1 MAVGFD
7 RKYRPWRFEEL
18 VAQEQAVTLLKE
30 RVTLDHNGTL
40 LLVGP
45 PGVGKTSLA
54 RIYANARACER
65 RPDGPCGECSPCKDF
80 EAGQTDFHYLD
91 QNAGVHGS
99 RVLMDKVQ
107 DFTKHPP
114 WGRYTIF
121 IDEAHALER
130 GAQDAILGPLEE
142 AHSQSA
148 VVLATTDPEKLGS
161 AVLSRCTIVQL
172 NPVPRPAIMG
182 VLKRIC
188 EAEGIKAEA
197 QALEVVADRAR
208 GSVRDAVKTLEQAKH
223 EGRLALATLRQRLG
237 MQWTDHLVA
246 LLEGLLL
253 NDPAAVRDSIDEWS
267 AAPSVKTSAIHALLL
282 HLFNREVSVPRVQSM
297 EEAAFH
303 FISAEDRRRL
313 AGHVQAKASVL
324 QLEPAAYW
332 SSLLEFWERL
342 GPTSATDLTLESQL
356 TRFRLLLNEVPT
368 AQSPSKADVVKTPA
382 RSRARRVRGAS
393 VCEATQWMTAS
404 QAEALYD
411 AASFLPQ
418 QFGVFFNVRL
428 SITAAASVPVADFVA
443 DSSALLHQLD
453 QFMKRRQS
461 EPAHRIAV
469 WLARGDSLACDVVLH
484 VPGDLVP
491 ELTKWLQGKSPFGR
505 PVGLEAPEFLT
516 ARPGRTVRVR
526 AARHWGWLR
535 LMWAAVDPNLIM
547 KDDTGRSRRLKDL
560 LGATGEAVSRLPTT
574 RAFSTSTSIGPAAQ
588 QSARDDYRLGL
599 LSAFSDRAWAHVDN
613 GWEVDEWLHR
623 SEERARRREALEIA
637 QVSGHGGTALEVA
650 QADKTSVA
658 VKLSWPEDP
667 RVRSRPWKGWWR
679 A

>member
-7 RKYRPWRFEEL
+7 RKYRPWQFEEL
-18 VAQEQAVTLLKE
+18 VAQDQAVALLKE
-30 RVTLDHNGTL
+30 RVRLDHNGTL

-65 RPDGPCGECSPCKDF
+65 RPDGPCGECMPCTHF
-80 EAGQTDFHYLD
+80 AAGQTDFYYLD
-91 QNAGVHGS
+91 QNAGMHGS
-99 RVLMDKVQ
+99 RGLMDKVQ

-172 NPVPRPAIMG
+172 NPVPRPAIMS

-197 QALEVVADRAR
+197 RALEVVADRAR
-208 GSVRDAVKTLEQAKH
+208 GSVRDAIKTLEQAKD
-223 EGRLALATLRQRLG
+223 EGRLALAPLRQRLG

-253 NDPAAVRDSIDEWS
+253 NDPAAVRGSLDEWS
-267 AAPSVKTSAIHALLL
+267 APPAVKLSGIHALLL

-303 FISAEDRRRL
+303 FVSAEDRQRL
-313 AGHVQAKASVL
+313 AGHVQAKASGL

-332 SSLLEFWERL
+332 SSLLQFWEQPEAR
-342 GPTSATDLTLESQL
+342 SANDLALESQL
-356 TRFRLLLNEVPT
+356 TRFRLLLNDAPM
-368 AQSPSKADVVKTPA
+368 AQSPLKAEIVKTPA
-382 RSRARRVRGAS
+382 RSRARRVRGARVS
-393 VCEATQWMTAS
+393 EATQWLTAS
-404 QAEALYD
+404 QAEALYE

-428 SITAAASVPVADFVA
+428 SITAAASVPVAEFVA

-469 WLARGDSLACDVVLH
+469 WLVRGDALACDAVLH
-484 VPGDLVP
+484 VPGDFVP
-491 ELTKWLQGKSPFGR
+491 ELAKWLQGKSPFGR
-505 PVGLEAPEFLT
+505 AVGLEAPEFLT
-516 ARPGRTVRVR
+516 ARPGRTVRAR
-526 AARHWGWLR
+526 AARHWGWVR
-535 LMWAAVDPNLIM
+535 LMWAAVDPSLAI

-560 LGATGEAVSRLPTT
+560 LGATDEPASLLPTK

-588 QSARDDYRLGL
+588 RSARDDYRLGL
-599 LSAFSDRAWAHVDN
+599 LSAFSDRAWSHVDN
-613 GWEVDEWLHR
+613 GWEVEEWLHR
-623 SEERARRREALEIA
+623 SEERARRQEALDVTR
-637 QVSGHGGTALEVA
+637 VSGQGATALEVA
-650 QADKTSVA
+650 QADKVSDA
-658 VKLSWPEDP
+658 LKQSWLEDP
-667 RVRSRPWKGWWR
+667 RARPRLWKGWWR